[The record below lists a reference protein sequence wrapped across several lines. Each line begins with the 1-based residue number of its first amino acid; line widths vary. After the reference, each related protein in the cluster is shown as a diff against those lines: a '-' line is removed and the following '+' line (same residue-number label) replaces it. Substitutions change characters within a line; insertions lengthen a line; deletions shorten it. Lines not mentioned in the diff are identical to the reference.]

1 MQNTYRTGKCEFAGI
16 FEQRR
21 THRTYDVIFD
31 AEEVSGSNPLSPT
44 SIIPQMAQKWRI
56 SALLSGLFDTNRGLL
71 QPSKRLNHNAV
82 PTVLEKAPR
91 VASTDSRER
100 LPHRLHQGL
109 AGSGLDF
116 AEEVLYLGEG
126 FFDGVKVRRVRRQVQ
141 ELCSSLL
148 EQCAHPLSLVS

>member
-1 MQNTYRTGKCEFAGI
+1 MRIAVVGAGGTGGYFGGLLARAG
-16 FEQRR
+16 Q
-21 THRTYDVIFD
+21 DVTFI
-31 AEEVSGSNPLSPT
+31 A
-44 SIIPQMAQKWRI
+44 
-56 SALLSGLFDTNRGLL
+56 RGAHLL

-126 FFDGVKVRRVRRQVQ
+126 FFDGVKVRRVGRQVQ
-141 ELCSSLL
+141 QLCSSLL

>member
-1 MQNTYRTGKCEFAGI
+1 MTDGRGGSITVQPALTSGDFAKHQPPDPFSYR
-16 FEQRR
+16 
-21 THRTYDVIFD
+21 D
-31 AEEVSGSNPLSPT
+31 
-44 SIIPQMAQKWRI
+44 
-56 SALLSGLFDTNRGLL
+56 GLHLL

-82 PTVLEKAPR
+82 STVLEKAPR

-116 AEEVLYLGEG
+116 AQAVLYLGEG
-126 FFDGVKVRRVRRQVQ
+126 FFDGVKVRRVGRQVQ
-141 ELCSSLL
+141 QLCSSLL